1 MQAACFYI
9 FICFRVPEIN
19 FRDVKGLST
28 QQVDILLAEVK
39 QLAESL
45 KGEVLRSVQELSIY
59 INCSRIKLAFV

>member
-1 MQAACFYI
+1 MEAACFYI

-39 QLAESL
+39 QLADSL
-45 KGEVLRSVQELSIY
+45 KGEVLRSVQE
-59 INCSRIKLAFV
+59 F